1 MREQLARL
9 RSLGDSQREYRDQ
22 CLNLIASENTPS
34 PFVEGM
40 IVEALNRR
48 YGFYNGS
55 DPDNQHYRGT
65 KQVAKLEKLA
75 QENDDLLAVLETDNR
90 LEAVRDA
97 LAQHKA
103 EELLAF
109 FADSQE
115 DESAP
120 LEHPSVDRRFPPKR
134 RRPADA

>member
-1 MREQLARL
+1 M
-9 RSLGDSQREYRDQ
+9 
-22 CLNLIASENTPS
+22 
-34 PFVEGM
+34 
-40 IVEALNRR
+40 
-48 YGFYNGS
+48 
-55 DPDNQHYRGT
+55 
-65 KQVAKLEKLA
+65 
-75 QENDDLLAVLETDNR
+75 R
-90 LEAVRDA
+90 LERWRRTEMDVRRNRWRV